1 MTEEEARLRESALVL
16 TVTALAPAF
25 GHRTCANPR
34 WCSRSPHF
42 DHEHH
47 VNQCKNKTRCIHCL
61 DTGHISKG
69 CPTSHL
75 PWVPLPPL
83 PVTRRL
89 PQEPPVHTGYLYAA
103 AATCSA
109 AAQAARVD
117 DGRDI
122 GLQQLRQAAT
132 AHQGGARP
140 HAGDDGGGGQVV
152 RIRAGAHDHRTCPHL
167 APGHISDGLL
177 QDFPELPVGSFQI
190 SLLHHGTFFVR
201 FLEPRWFQLVA
212 AQLVFH
218 CDGMPVLIH
227 CWSRLTFAKFCKY
240 RYIMR
245 LFLERLTTQAWTFT
259 MVQQALP
266 SCLIHTI
273 VEETLVK
280 LDISYYVMEAW
291 VDRLDDVLIEVT
303 IDIHEPRPCID
314 PLDHVLMP
322 PGFSSSDLPVPGEGT
337 PTTRCHQQ
345 YLTMVPPRVLST
357 TTLVHLDSSMFIRTV
372 SAPRKR
378 WTSWDDD
385 DYFDYRSSG
394 NQGRCNCSQR
404 NTPPPLPR
412 KAFPFLECWGQ
423 RARRCCLNHAMQGG
437 DAALGVVT
445 TPPARD
451 ALSTTLVP
459 MEGLVPCSVWPHLP
473 TTPADEPASA
483 APITPAA
490 QPAGEASPLEM
501 LLGRV
506 CGPVSPTVL
515 PTPDAAPPRL
525 ERRRRSPA
533 SATRCS
539 HYVQNKWTKKAA
551 TGSGNT
557 TMLLA
562 RQLIISK
569 KGGLAIVESG
579 EKEEEQALEEYA
591 TALDEPLDDN
601 KIEELADLSK
611 SGHAGMPRRIAAR
624 DALPMPSVPF
634 SVKINLVISYSIL
647 AWNVCG
653 LNSRVHYC
661 ERSCAIVSP
670 CYCLFSRIQSSS
682 C

>member
-1 MTEEEARLRESALVL
+1 MTEAEARLRESALVLTVTALANAFGHRTCANPCWCSRSLHFDHQHHVSQCKNKTRSRPSTPGTFTLQQLPAPPPPEQPASTTAAISGYNSFIKQPLRTRVVLDHTQEMTEEEARLRESALVL

-385 DYFDYRSSG
+385 DYFDYRG
-394 NQGRCNCSQR
+394 G
-404 NTPPPLPR
+404 
-412 KAFPFLECWGQ
+412 FLGCGSWPASPVPAQ
-423 RARRCCLNHAMQGG
+423 QWWM
-437 DAALGVVT
+437 V
-445 TPPARD
+445 ARD
-451 ALSTTLVP
+451 DPDWLHGCATAAVGAARSAVTDAEPGRAVMREREAATTLV
-459 MEGLVPCSVWPHLP
+459 
-473 TTPADEPASA
+473 TTYINMGA
-483 APITPAA
+483 ATDNTVIMRV
-490 QPAGEASPLEM
+490 ASPLA
-501 LLGRV
+501 
-506 CGPVSPTVL
+506 PVDLPRTSASPVNVSTPMPLASPT
-515 PTPDAAPPRL
+515 RQ
-525 ERRRRSPA
+525 
-533 SATRCS
+533 
-539 HYVQNKWTKKAA
+539 VQ
-551 TGSGNT
+551 
-557 TMLLA
+557 LFP
-562 RQLIISK
+562 
-569 KGGLAIVESG
+569 
-579 EKEEEQALEEYA
+579 EEYA
-591 TALDEPLDDN
+591 
-601 KIEELADLSK
+601 
-611 SGHAGMPRRIAAR
+611 AAITPQG
-624 DALPMPSVPF
+624 LPF
-634 SVKINLVISYSIL
+634 SGMLGPESQKMLPQPCD
-647 AWNVCG
+647 AGWG
-653 LNSRVHYC
+653 R
-661 ERSCAIVSP
+661 RSWGGDHT
-670 CYCLFSRIQSSS
+670 SSS
-682 C
+682 